1 MDGLR
6 FFVALSTAALL
17 SAVAHGADFNFTK
30 GYGCGGACNAG
41 KLTTD
46 LHYSHMGDEN
56 VQRCQQLCDEI
67 GCRCFDYAGPGHS
80 PSVRKGEL
88 CRVCP
93 ASLAHLPLQLSS
105 WGYIAAQRQPSSWG
119 STFLLLFAVLVG
131 SYFGLGW
138 LRGAKVKGLRG
149 VDALPHAPV
158 WKEVAALVQD
168 GISWSRGESGRVGR
182 RRPPNGYGQ
191 APGGSGRDGGGS
203 HSKGKTSSGG
213 SSSGGD
219 SSKKSKSSRKE
230 KASSKSKKS
239 GVKESVAGADQ
250 AAAASVPM
258 PEPVREWAPTRT
270 GLLLAGARE
279 TGVKVDV

>member
-191 APGGSGRDGGGS
+191 APGAAA
-203 HSKGKTSSGG
+203 T
-213 SSSGGD
+213 
-219 SSKKSKSSRKE
+219 
-230 KASSKSKKS
+230 
-239 GVKESVAGADQ
+239 
-250 AAAASVPM
+250 AAAATAKERRVAAAAVAAATPRRRANRPGRRKRAVSP
-258 PEPVREWAPTRT
+258 R
-270 GLLLAGARE
+270 
-279 TGVKVDV
+279 KVV